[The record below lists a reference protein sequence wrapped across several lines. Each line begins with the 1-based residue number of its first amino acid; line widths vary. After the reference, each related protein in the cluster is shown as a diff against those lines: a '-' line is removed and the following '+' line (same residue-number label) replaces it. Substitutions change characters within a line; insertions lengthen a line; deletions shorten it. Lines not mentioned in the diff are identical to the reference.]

1 MPVRSYRPFKA
12 GAVSGIVPN
21 AEWVV
26 AIYEDNQI
34 QGSKLVPGGGWTFR
48 DAAFYRNRLI
58 AEAAWSCY
66 AFWDGASRGTANTI
80 EHCKDLGYEPVII
93 YPDYTGEL
101 ERPY

>member
-1 MPVRSYRPFKA
+1 MPVRSYRPKKEVVVN
-12 GAVSGIVPN
+12 GD
-21 AEWVV
+21 WVV
-26 AIYEDNQI
+26 DVWENGQSMYKINPH
-34 QGSKLVPGGGWTFR
+34 GLWTFR

-66 AFWDGASRGTANTI
+66 AFWDGSSRGTANTI

-93 YPDYTGEL
+93 YPDYKGEL